1 MSKRFRSIGIKGL
14 RLSID
19 CAEKPTVGCCS
30 KFVVAKSFDRGGR
43 LLSVFKKTLT
53 CCIFTIHGSAH
64 LS

>member
-30 KFVVAKSFDRGGR
+30 KFVVAKYFDRGGG